1 MVQEKISL
9 PKYGIDSQSEEEEQ
23 ASKWLCPSQMS
34 LFLRSELLK
43 GFAYGAMTQKK
54 QFQSMNLYHS
64 FS

>member
-23 ASKWLCPSQMS
+23 ASKGLHPSQMS

-43 GFAYGAMTQKK
+43 GFAYGAMT
-54 QFQSMNLYHS
+54 
-64 FS
+64 